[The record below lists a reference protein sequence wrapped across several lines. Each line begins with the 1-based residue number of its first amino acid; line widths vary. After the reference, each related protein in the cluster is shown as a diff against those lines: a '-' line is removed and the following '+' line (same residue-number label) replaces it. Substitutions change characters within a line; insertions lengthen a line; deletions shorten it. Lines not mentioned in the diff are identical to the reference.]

1 MSSRSSASVLI
12 LLGLIALGLVACAS
26 LEPIT
31 GFKQYAPSKQMLGQ
45 TPEQFIALLGKPAAA
60 LYTATGRRLIFTRG
74 PFGRHSYAVDF
85 NAKREAIAFEQLLH
99 EEQFA
104 KIQPG
109 MGAEAV
115 IAVIGP
121 STVQEGLAMQ
131 WGYVWSYRFENSQCI
146 WFQIEWDHQMK
157 VRSAGYGIP
166 PECQRRGRW
175 F

>member
-1 MSSRSSASVLI
+1 
-12 LLGLIALGLVACAS
+12 
-26 LEPIT
+26 
-31 GFKQYAPSKQMLGQ
+31 ML
-45 TPEQFIALLGKPAAA
+45 
-60 LYTATGRRLIFTRG
+60 R
-74 PFGRHSYAVDF
+74 F
-85 NAKREAIAFEQLLH
+85 NAKREAIAFEQLLQ

-109 MGAEAV
+109 MGEEAV

-131 WGYVWSYRFENSQCI
+131 WGYVWSYRFENGQCI
-146 WFQIEWDHQMK
+146 WFQIEWDYQMK
-157 VRSAGYGIP
+157 VRSVGYGIP